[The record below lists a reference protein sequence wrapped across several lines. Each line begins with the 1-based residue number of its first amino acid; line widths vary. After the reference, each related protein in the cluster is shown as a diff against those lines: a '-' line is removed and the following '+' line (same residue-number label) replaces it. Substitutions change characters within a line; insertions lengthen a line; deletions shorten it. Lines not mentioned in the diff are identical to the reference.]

1 MTDFS
6 FSLLTGET
14 GPLVK
19 GARPD
24 RLRVPLQGHRP
35 VLAEGDQVLA
45 GTLIAEAGDD
55 RGDMH
60 APLAGTIRAVDR
72 FAMLIETTDDGRA
85 EPQAAPSEGGDIL
98 RRWLR
103 SMGIDVRPLR
113 RAPVLIV
120 NAVPPEPGI
129 SIHDPLLRDYRK
141 TVDLGLD
148 TARRVI
154 DHSRLFLVAA
164 RGNRANAFADC
175 TVVHVPPVYPNGL
188 DPLVVRAVTGGETLP
203 GRHPDNAV
211 ILSVRDLYFI
221 GRVMETGRPVTQ
233 TVMTIA
239 GQNRLVHVGT
249 PAGFLVAEAG
259 GGVEDGD
266 HVILGGL
273 MRGIPALNIDQGV
286 DKDTTGLHIL
296 SKTRAFV
303 PVDGPCL
310 GCGECER
317 RCPARIMPG
326 MISRCAEF
334 KQFARTET
342 FHIHSCIECGICGY
356 WCKARRPLL
365 QYIRLAKY
373 ELALLRSAIVPAD
386 TPANDQ
392 GRSRPADTRPEK
404 NDA

>member
-6 FSLLTGET
+6 FSLLTGDT
-14 GPLVK
+14 GPLAK

-24 RLRVPLQGHRP
+24 SLRVPLEGHRP

-45 GTLIAEAGDD
+45 GTLLAKARDD

-60 APLAGTIRAVDR
+60 APLAGIIREVSR
-72 FAMLIETTDDGRA
+72 FAMLIEVMEERRVD
-85 EPQAAPSEGGDIL
+85 PQTAPMEGGDIL

-141 TVDLGLD
+141 TVELGLE
-148 TARRVI
+148 TARRVVEYA
-154 DHSRLFLVAA
+154 RLYLMAA

-188 DPLVVRAVTGGETLP
+188 PPLVAKAVTGREHLP
-203 GRHPDNAV
+203 GQHPENAA
-211 ILSVRDLYFI
+211 ILSVSDLYFI
-221 GRVMETGRPVTQ
+221 GRVMETGRPLTQ

-239 GQNRLVHVGT
+239 GQNHLVHVGT
-249 PAGFLVAEAG
+249 PVDFLVAEARG
-259 GGVEDGD
+259 TVEDGD

-273 MRGIPALNIDQGV
+273 MRGIPALNTDQGV
-286 DKDTTGLHIL
+286 AKDTTGLHIL
-296 SKTRAFV
+296 RKSAAFV
-303 PVDGPCL
+303 PVDAPCL

-326 MISRCAEF
+326 MISRCSEF
-334 KQFARTET
+334 KQFARAEL
-342 FHIHSCIECGICGY
+342 FHIHSCMECGICGY
-356 WCKARRPLL
+356 WCKAKRPLL

-373 ELALLRSAIVPAD
+373 ELALLRSAI
-386 TPANDQ
+386 TPAE
-392 GRSRPADTRPEK
+392 RPPLDPTKEALRE
-404 NDA
+404 NSDA